1 MVTKQA
7 STIVVGLG
15 EVKVAKDPSAILTC
29 LGLGSCIGI
38 AAYDPIAK
46 VAGMAHIVLPCSN
59 GRSGPASSKYAD
71 VGIPYL
77 LEQVNQQGALTSR
90 LIIKIAGGAQIS
102 KAAGLEDSFKI
113 GQKNAAAVKELFG
126 QIGIPIKGSDIGGDF
141 GRTLKIFL
149 DSGNTVV
156 TSAKQGPKEL

>member
-1 MVTKQA
+1 MVIKQA

-15 EVKVAKDPSAILTC
+15 EIKIANDPFAILTC

-38 AAYDPIAK
+38 SAYDPIAK

-59 GRSGPASSKYAD
+59 GRSGPPSPKYAD
-71 VGIPYL
+71 IGIPHL
-77 LEQVNQQGALTSR
+77 LEQVSQQGAITSR

-113 GQKNAAAVKELFG
+113 GQKNSDAVKEFFG
-126 QIGIPIKGSDIGGDF
+126 QIGMSIKAADIGGDY
-141 GRTLKIFL
+141 GRTMKMYLE
-149 DSGNTVV
+149 SGNTIV